1 MESAGGSAGGHQRER
16 GRETGTQGAEGQGVL
31 GGGEGKR
38 GGLAKGVA
46 RLCPDAIAHA
56 QKEKLGMIDGL
67 VRNIAANSSASPGGA
82 GWGVEGGGLD
92 AGREGD
98 GIGTSLGLKVQ
109 DQRVKY
115 APSLQPLSLYGN
127 ACVHSLAGLA
137 SEVCS
142 PCIAPLAIC
151 LAMHALEW
159 TVAGPCWHLYLHICM
174 YMYTYLY
181 LYLYLSISL
190 SIYLS
195 IYLSIHICIC
205 MYIYIYMY
213 IYIQ

>member
-1 MESAGGSAGGHQRER
+1 MFKYKKQWF
-16 GRETGTQGAEGQGVL
+16 
-31 GGGEGKR
+31 
-38 GGLAKGVA
+38 
-46 RLCPDAIAHA
+46 
-56 QKEKLGMIDGL
+56 

-115 APSLQPLSLYGN
+115 APSLQPLYLYGN

-142 PCIAPLAIC
+142 PCIAPLAI
-151 LAMHALEW
+151 L
-159 TVAGPCWHLYLHICM
+159 IN
-174 YMYTYLY
+174 
-181 LYLYLSISL
+181 LSGNAREVSANVEATIS
-190 SIYLS
+190 I
-195 IYLSIHICIC
+195 
-205 MYIYIYMY
+205 
-213 IYIQ
+213 